1 MQKLLMQGNFWSA
14 HYRSRIFTSFGLFRH
29 LPDGGKLTLTNFHF
43 THYENGHA
51 VEQRNLPDVASLYA
65 VMQEQF
71 GLGVDDAKH
80 GFTVDE
86 LALVMAA
93 FDTHPEAGK

>member
-1 MQKLLMQGNFWSA
+1 MKMGTRWSSEI
-14 HYRSRIFTSFGLFRH
+14 YRMWCR
-29 LPDGGKLTLTNFHF
+29 
-43 THYENGHA
+43 
-51 VEQRNLPDVASLYA
+51 
-65 VMQEQF
+65 EQF

>member
-1 MQKLLMQGNFWSA
+1 
-14 HYRSRIFTSFGLFRH
+14 
-29 LPDGGKLTLTNFHF
+29 
-43 THYENGHA
+43 
-51 VEQRNLPDVASLYA
+51 
-65 VMQEQF
+65 
-71 GLGVDDAKH
+71 AKH

>member
-1 MQKLLMQGNFWSA
+1 MKMGTRWSSEI
-14 HYRSRIFTSFGLFRH
+14 Y
-29 LPDGGKLTLTNFHF
+29 
-43 THYENGHA
+43 
-51 VEQRNLPDVASLYA
+51 QDVASLSA
-65 VMQEQF
+65 VMQTVF

>member
-1 MQKLLMQGNFWSA
+1 M
-14 HYRSRIFTSFGLFRH
+14 
-29 LPDGGKLTLTNFHF
+29 
-43 THYENGHA
+43 
-51 VEQRNLPDVASLYA
+51 ASLYA

-71 GLGVDDAKH
+71 GLGVDDAH

>member
-1 MQKLLMQGNFWSA
+1 
-14 HYRSRIFTSFGLFRH
+14 
-29 LPDGGKLTLTNFHF
+29 
-43 THYENGHA
+43 
-51 VEQRNLPDVASLYA
+51 
-65 VMQEQF
+65 
-71 GLGVDDAKH
+71 KH

>member
-1 MQKLLMQGNFWSA
+1 MKMA
-14 HYRSRIFTSFGLFRH
+14 R
-29 LPDGGKLTLTNFHF
+29 GGAAKST
-43 THYENGHA
+43 GCG
-51 VEQRNLPDVASLYA
+51 VVIC

>member
-1 MQKLLMQGNFWSA
+1 MKMGTRWSSEI
-14 HYRSRIFTSFGLFRH
+14 YRMWRRY
-29 LPDGGKLTLTNFHF
+29 K
-43 THYENGHA
+43 
-51 VEQRNLPDVASLYA
+51 
-65 VMQEQF
+65 EQF

>member
-1 MQKLLMQGNFWSA
+1 M
-14 HYRSRIFTSFGLFRH
+14 RIGVFQRYQMKCKSVSKKSPR
-29 LPDGGKLTLTNFHF
+29 
-43 THYENGHA
+43 YM
-51 VEQRNLPDVASLYA
+51 EQRNLPDVVSLYA

>member
-1 MQKLLMQGNFWSA
+1 MKMGTRWSSEIYRMWR
-14 HYRSRIFTSFGLFRH
+14 HY
-29 LPDGGKLTLTNFHF
+29 
-43 THYENGHA
+43 
-51 VEQRNLPDVASLYA
+51 YA

>member
-1 MQKLLMQGNFWSA
+1 
-14 HYRSRIFTSFGLFRH
+14 
-29 LPDGGKLTLTNFHF
+29 
-43 THYENGHA
+43 
-51 VEQRNLPDVASLYA
+51 
-65 VMQEQF
+65 
-71 GLGVDDAKH
+71 

>member
-1 MQKLLMQGNFWSA
+1 MGVAPMPGVGHKIAGHQPLFLDDGQLVLA
-14 HYRSRIFTSFGLFRH
+14 H
-29 LPDGGKLTLTNFHF
+29 
-43 THYENGHA
+43 
-51 VEQRNLPDVASLYA
+51 
-65 VMQEQF
+65 

>member
-1 MQKLLMQGNFWSA
+1 MKMGTQLSSEIYQMWRR
-14 HYRSRIFTSFGLFRH
+14 YMR
-29 LPDGGKLTLTNFHF
+29 
-43 THYENGHA
+43 
-51 VEQRNLPDVASLYA
+51 

>member
-1 MQKLLMQGNFWSA
+1 
-14 HYRSRIFTSFGLFRH
+14 
-29 LPDGGKLTLTNFHF
+29 
-43 THYENGHA
+43 
-51 VEQRNLPDVASLYA
+51 EQRNLPDVASLYA

>member
-1 MQKLLMQGNFWSA
+1 M
-14 HYRSRIFTSFGLFRH
+14 IFTKIIRGFIS
-29 LPDGGKLTLTNFHF
+29 
-43 THYENGHA
+43 
-51 VEQRNLPDVASLYA
+51 
-65 VMQEQF
+65 
-71 GLGVDDAKH
+71 AKH

>member
-1 MQKLLMQGNFWSA
+1 
-14 HYRSRIFTSFGLFRH
+14 
-29 LPDGGKLTLTNFHF
+29 
-43 THYENGHA
+43 
-51 VEQRNLPDVASLYA
+51 
-65 VMQEQF
+65 
-71 GLGVDDAKH
+71 DAKH

>member
-1 MQKLLMQGNFWSA
+1 MKMGTRWSSEIYRMWR
-14 HYRSRIFTSFGLFRH
+14 HY
-29 LPDGGKLTLTNFHF
+29 
-43 THYENGHA
+43 
-51 VEQRNLPDVASLYA
+51 YA
-65 VMQEQF
+65 VMLEQF

>member
-1 MQKLLMQGNFWSA
+1 
-14 HYRSRIFTSFGLFRH
+14 
-29 LPDGGKLTLTNFHF
+29 
-43 THYENGHA
+43 
-51 VEQRNLPDVASLYA
+51 
-65 VMQEQF
+65 
-71 GLGVDDAKH
+71 H